1 MLFRPN
7 NKTPSFS
14 SEYFVN
20 VNVARGF
27 YFYFFLCCSAGSAG
41 NKAFCSST
49 QGTDRQFTF
58 LSIHFLYLKNKKKLR
73 QQLFW
78 NGDTDEKPGILCTCM
93 VFRQKVTLP
102 QGELFRHVTQK
113 QIHHHSHFKC
123 LFSMLAWA
131 TVDRFLNGFSTNV
144 QYGLILCQTT
154 LSSLHLSTWPNH
166 LNLPLLMQFLMLLML
181 LLSPSLLIGC

>member
-1 MLFRPN
+1 MWQEVFI
-7 NKTPSFS
+7 FIFF
-14 SEYFVN
+14 FVA
-20 VNVARGF
+20 VQEVQQTRHF
-27 YFYFFLCCSAGSAG
+27 
-41 NKAFCSST
+41 SST
-49 QGTDRQFTF
+49 QRTDRQFTF